1 MPSAV
6 LDDETHSGSGIT
18 KFTNCMLIKGNDLVE
33 EDLWISSITG
43 KIIHSQEVFYEQRMI
58 PDRIIDLGGRI
69 VSPGFID
76 VQFNGAYGF
85 DFSVLPEDGISAYG
99 KGVLRVNK
107 SLIKTGVTSYLP
119 TITSQRPEVYHKA
132 LPFLAPSGVRRDAS
146 AGSESLG
153 AHCEGPFIN
162 PTKNGIHNVS
172 VLRTAPNGLADL
184 AACYGE
190 RNLISPSPIK
200 LLTLAPELPGALSC
214 ISALT
219 SLDITVAIGHSE
231 ATYEEARAGIA
242 AGATMITHLFN
253 AMRPLHHRNPGIFG
267 LLGTA
272 SPSPSSTPTSTHAAQ
287 KPFFG
292 LIADGIHLHPTS
304 IKIAWNAHPD
314 GCILVTDAMSLVG
327 LPDGTY
333 DWTNGSRIVKAGPL
347 LTLEGSNGKIAG
359 SCIELVECVTNFL
372 NWSGASVPEAVR
384 AVTATPAR
392 MLGLERVKGTLEA
405 GADADIVVLEL
416 ESDEN
421 GGRRLEVDQVWK
433 FGEMVFEKG
442 MEGVE
447 YMNGVGNDVGN
458 GGEN

>member
-1 MPSAV
+1 VPSPNPHSTSKHPN
-6 LDDETHSGSGIT
+6 THTDQILT
-18 KFTNCMLIKGNDLVE
+18 
-33 EDLWISSITG
+33 
-43 KIIHSQEVFYEQRMI
+43 
-58 PDRIIDLGGRI
+58 
-69 VSPGFID
+69 
-76 VQFNGAYGF
+76 
-85 DFSVLPEDGISAYG
+85 SAH
-99 KGVLRVNK
+99 
-107 SLIKTGVTSYLP
+107 
-119 TITSQRPEVYHKA
+119 QA
-132 LPFLAPSGVRRDAS
+132 LPFLAPSGARRDPS

-162 PTKNGIHNVS
+162 PTKNGIHNTS
-172 VLRTAPNGLADL
+172 VLRTAPDGLADL
-184 AACYGE
+184 AACYSE
-190 RNLISPSPIK
+190 RNLTSPSPIK

-219 SLDITVAIGHSE
+219 SLDITVAIGHSD
-231 ATYEEARAGIA
+231 ATYKEARAGIA

-267 LLGTA
+267 LLGTP
-272 SPSPSSTPTSTHAAQ
+272 SPSPSSTPTGTHAAQ

-304 IKIAWNAHPD
+304 VKIAWNAHPD
-314 GCILVTDAMSLVG
+314 GCVLVTDAMSLVG

-347 LTLEGSNGKIAG
+347 LTLEGSDGKIAG

-433 FGEMVFEKG
+433 FGEMVFEKRV
-442 MEGVE
+442 EGE
-447 YMNGVGNDVGN
+447 ECTNGVGNNVGN